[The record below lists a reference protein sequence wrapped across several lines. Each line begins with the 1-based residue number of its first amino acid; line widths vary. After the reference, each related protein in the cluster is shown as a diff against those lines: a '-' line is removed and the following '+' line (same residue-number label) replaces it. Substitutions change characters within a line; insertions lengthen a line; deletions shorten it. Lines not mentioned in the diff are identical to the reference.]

1 ALAGPGPHA
10 RYHTLYGM
18 LMARATRA
26 VLVAAAPDRRPFV
39 LSSANFIGGQRE
51 AAAWT
56 GDNQAAW
63 PHLAASVPMVLNLGM
78 SGQPFAG
85 PDIGGFAGAGDPG
98 LFARWMGFGALFPF
112 ARGHSEKGTIRKEPW
127 AFGRGVEATCRRAIA
142 TRYRLLPYLYT
153 V

>member
-1 ALAGPGPHA
+1 
-10 RYHTLYGM
+10 
-18 LMARATRA
+18 
-26 VLVAAAPDRRPFV
+26 
-39 LSSANFIGGQRE
+39 IGGQRE

-56 GDNQAAW
+56 GDNRADW
-63 PHLAASVPMVLNLGM
+63 PHLAASVPMVLNLGL

-127 AFGRGVEATCRRAIA
+127 AFGPGVEATCRRAIA

-153 V
+153 VFREAAQSGLPVARPEFFADPTDRRLRSVGDAF